1 MKNDNWRKKD
11 FSEYDVVYHVAGI
24 AHADVGNVSDE
35 VKEKYY
41 IVNTDLAIE
50 NAAKANFYDKRM
62 SKYNFEYFEVDFKD
76 NIKRIER

>member
-1 MKNDNWRKKD
+1 MKKDNWRKKD

-50 NAAKANFYDKRM
+50 NAAKAKFL
-62 SKYNFEYFEVDFKD
+62 
-76 NIKRIER
+76 

>member
-50 NAAKANFYDKRM
+50 NVAKAKFL
-62 SKYNFEYFEVDFKD
+62 
-76 NIKRIER
+76 